1 MGDCQLSI
9 GAGDPVHSAVWSV
22 CAAGGGHIT
31 LSRIESSK
39 KHFVKMGMN
48 EGCSIKFG
56 LSKNLDPEAL
66 LMTFII
72 L

>member
-9 GAGDPVHSAVWSV
+9 GAGDPVHSAVWS
-22 CAAGGGHIT
+22 
-31 LSRIESSK
+31 LSPVLRVLKSILSN
-39 KHFVKMGMN
+39 FGMN

-56 LSKNLDPEAL
+56 LSKNFDPEAL